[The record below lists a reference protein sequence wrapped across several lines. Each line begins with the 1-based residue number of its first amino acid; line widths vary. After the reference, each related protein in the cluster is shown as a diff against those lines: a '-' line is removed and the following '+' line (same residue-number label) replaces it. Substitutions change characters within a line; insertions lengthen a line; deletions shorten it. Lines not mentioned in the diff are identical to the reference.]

1 MQICKGKTKTDA
13 ACRAPASAGGL
24 CYFHA
29 NPNRAKT
36 LGQIGG
42 RKNRRS
48 AVDLE
53 VPDNMTAADLS
64 KVTGE
69 AIRLLL
75 SGELGAR
82 EASAF
87 AQLCNSLYRIIPAAD
102 LETRVATL
110 ERQIAE
116 DGQATQPEGGIA
128 PESDSTGSPTD
139 QVEADENNESV
150 EEEGQ
155 ATQPEGGIAPESDST
170 GSPTDQVEADEN
182 NESVEEE
189 GQATQP
195 EGGIAP
201 DSDSTGSPTDQIEA
215 AESNDSVEAEQEGPC
230 AEATMEDEEEAEG
243 TSDGSDESEE
253 P

>member
-69 AIRLLL
+69 AMRLLL

-139 QVEADENNESV
+139 QVEPDENNESV

-155 ATQPEGGIAPESDST
+155 ATQ
-170 GSPTDQVEADEN
+170 Q
-182 NESVEEE
+182 
-189 GQATQP
+189 

-230 AEATMEDEEEAEG
+230 AEATMEDEG

>member
-155 ATQPEGGIAPESDST
+155 ATQPEGGIAP
-170 GSPTDQVEADEN
+170 
-182 NESVEEE
+182 
-189 GQATQP
+189 
-195 EGGIAP
+195 

>member
-69 AIRLLL
+69 AMRLLL

-155 ATQPEGGIAPESDST
+155 ATQ
-170 GSPTDQVEADEN
+170 Q
-182 NESVEEE
+182 
-189 GQATQP
+189 

>member
-69 AIRLLL
+69 AMRLLL

-116 DGQATQPEGGIA
+116 D
-128 PESDSTGSPTD
+128 
-139 QVEADENNESV
+139 
-150 EEEGQ
+150 GQ

>member
-1 MQICKGKTKTDA
+1 MPSCA
-13 ACRAPASAGGL
+13 
-24 CYFHA
+24 
-29 NPNRAKT
+29 
-36 LGQIGG
+36 
-42 RKNRRS
+42 
-48 AVDLE
+48 
-53 VPDNMTAADLS
+53 
-64 KVTGE
+64 
-69 AIRLLL
+69 
-75 SGELGAR
+75 
-82 EASAF
+82 
-87 AQLCNSLYRIIPAAD
+87 NSLYRIIPAAD

-116 DGQATQPEGGIA
+116 D
-128 PESDSTGSPTD
+128 
-139 QVEADENNESV
+139 
-150 EEEGQ
+150 GQ

>member
-128 PESDSTGSPTD
+128 P
-139 QVEADENNESV
+139 
-150 EEEGQ
+150 
-155 ATQPEGGIAPESDST
+155 
-170 GSPTDQVEADEN
+170 
-182 NESVEEE
+182 
-189 GQATQP
+189 
-195 EGGIAP
+195 

>member
-48 AVDLE
+48 PVDLE
-53 VPDNMTAADLS
+53 IPDNMNAADLC
-64 KVTGE
+64 KVTGQ
-69 AIRLLL
+69 AMRLLL

-82 EASAF
+82 EAGAF

-155 ATQPEGGIAPESDST
+155 ATQQEGGI
-170 GSPTDQVEADEN
+170 V
-182 NESVEEE
+182 
-189 GQATQP
+189 
-195 EGGIAP
+195 P

>member
-155 ATQPEGGIAPESDST
+155 ATQQEGGI
-170 GSPTDQVEADEN
+170 V
-182 NESVEEE
+182 
-189 GQATQP
+189 
-195 EGGIAP
+195 P

>member
-1 MQICKGKTKTDA
+1 MQICKSNTRTGA
-13 ACRAPASAGGL
+13 ACRAAATSGGL
-24 CYFHA
+24 CFFHA
-29 NPNRAKT
+29 HPDSAKT

-48 AVDLE
+48 AVDLA
-53 VPDNMTAADLS
+53 VPDGMTVADLG
-64 KVTGE
+64 KLTGQ
-69 AIRLLL
+69 AMRLLF

-87 AQLCNSLYRIIPAAD
+87 AQLCNSFCRIIPAAD

-110 ERQIAE
+110 ERQIA
-116 DGQATQPEGGIA
+116 
-128 PESDSTGSPTD
+128 
-139 QVEADENNESV
+139 
-150 EEEGQ
+150 
-155 ATQPEGGIAPESDST
+155 
-170 GSPTDQVEADEN
+170 
-182 NESVEEE
+182 EE

-215 AESNDSVEAEQEGPC
+215 AENNELVEAEQEGPC
-230 AEATMEDEEEAEG
+230 AVATLEDEEEAEG
-243 TSDGSDESEE
+243 TSDGSNESEE

>member
-1 MQICKGKTKTDA
+1 MQICKGKTRTGA
-13 ACRAPASAGGL
+13 ACRAPATSGGL
-24 CYFHA
+24 CFFHA
-29 NPNRAKT
+29 HPDSAKT

-69 AIRLLL
+69 AMRLLL

-116 DGQATQPEGGIA
+116 DGQATQPEGEIA
-128 PESDSTGSPTD
+128 PASDSSSSPTD
-139 QVEADENNESV
+139 QVEAAENNESL
-150 EEEGQ
+150 EEDGQ
-155 ATQPEGGIAPESDST
+155 D
-170 GSPTDQVEADEN
+170 
-182 NESVEEE
+182 
-189 GQATQP
+189 TQP

-201 DSDSTGSPTDQIEA
+201 DSDSTDSSTDQIEA
-215 AESNDSVEAEQEGPC
+215 AENNESVEAEQEGPC
-230 AEATMEDEEEAEG
+230 AEATMEEEEEAEG
-243 TSDGSDESEE
+243 TSDGSEEGEE

>member
-69 AIRLLL
+69 AMRLLL

-170 GSPTDQVEADEN
+170 GSPTDQ
-182 NESVEEE
+182 
-189 GQATQP
+189 
-195 EGGIAP
+195 
-201 DSDSTGSPTDQIEA
+201 IEA

>member
-53 VPDNMTAADLS
+53 VPDNMTAAELS

-69 AIRLLL
+69 AIRVLV

-82 EASAF
+82 EAGAF

-116 DGQATQPEGGIA
+116 D
-128 PESDSTGSPTD
+128 
-139 QVEADENNESV
+139 
-150 EEEGQ
+150 GQ